1 VQNWKVCQRF
11 SFSHNLSVHLSDPLM
26 LSRSEAR
33 LSNRASCTERLVPSG
48 VEVGRSKSKHVDVYF
63 QYTELAEVS
72 IPKSTPPTELAE
84 VPTPNS
90 LHRACRGAIS
100 PFFSKK
106 SQPFLPNNPLN
117 ITIFHSFQ
125 PGKNPHSSRGIPPY
139 FPKDKIL
146 YKIPDPL

>member
-1 VQNWKVCQRF
+1 
-11 SFSHNLSVHLSDPLM
+11 
-26 LSRSEAR
+26 
-33 LSNRASCTERLVPSG
+33 
-48 VEVGRSKSKHVDVYF
+48 VYF

-125 PGKNPHSSRGIPPY
+125 PGKNPHSSRGIPLNIN
-139 FPKDKIL
+139 FIKLSKTTQNL
-146 YKIPDPL
+146 YQLSFSPLLSF